1 MGKAKHIHCKAAV
14 IPLAEY
20 ALLMKIYHK
29 TSLKDNYFC
38 RLLTKFRKAAAS
50 FGWCCSLSAL

>member
-14 IPLAEY
+14 TPLPEY

-29 TSLKDNYFC
+29 TSLKDYYFC
-38 RLLTKFRKAAAS
+38 LFLTKFFKAAAS